1 MDPIADMLTTIRNAI
16 LVKRYSCNVTYS
28 NVKWHI
34 LKLMEELKLIDGLT
48 KDEKTRLISFTLVQE
63 KDGSVR
69 MKELNRISSPGR
81 RTYVGWKGIP
91 RPTGNGLVI
100 VSTSQGVMTG
110 KLARQRHL
118 GGELICEIF

>member
-16 LVKRYSCNVTYS
+16 LIKRYSCSVTYS

-34 LKLMEELKLIDGLT
+34 LKLMEELKLIDGIAR
-48 KDEKTRLISFTLVQE
+48 DEKANTITFNLVQE
-63 KDGSVR
+63 KDSSVR
-69 MKELNRISSPGR
+69 MKALNRLSSPGR
-81 RTYVGWKGIP
+81 RMYVGWKAIP
-91 RPTGNGLVI
+91 RPTGNGLII